1 MWNPAPNSHETAHMH
16 KLGSHA
22 SDAIVVSMREP
33 VPMPMSAN
41 SVSMAERF
49 STPHTM
55 TVISPMTRYTP
66 IMMTPTIRPVLIVRR
81 TPSDT

>member
-1 MWNPAPNSHETAHMH
+1 
-16 KLGSHA
+16 
-22 SDAIVVSMREP
+22 
-33 VPMPMSAN
+33 MPMSAN
-41 SVSMAERF
+41 SESMAERF

>member
-1 MWNPAPNSHETAHMH
+1 
-16 KLGSHA
+16 
-22 SDAIVVSMREP
+22 
-33 VPMPMSAN
+33 
-41 SVSMAERF
+41 MAERF

-66 IMMTPTIRPVLIVRR
+66 IMMTPTISPVLIVRR